1 MQSML
6 TIITAGFA
14 APVVALA
21 LAFGTG
27 DNELSK
33 EESAAG
39 WKLLFDGKTLD
50 GWKAALQA
58 TAFAVESGNLACNG
72 KGGGWIYFEKEQF
85 GDFEL
90 RMDFKVSP
98 GANSGLFFRVGDPK
112 DEVYTGIEM
121 QILDS
126 AAVAT
131 PGVHD
136 CGAIYDLVA
145 PKLNATK
152 PAGEWNSVKLV
163 CKGPKIDVEM
173 NGKAIVAMNLD
184 EWKEPKGKFPTAYA
198 KMPRKGFIGMQD
210 HGSPVWFRNIRI
222 RPL

>member
-1 MQSML
+1 ML
-6 TIITAGFA
+6 TPTKVAIA
-14 APVVALA
+14 AVLSFCAVA
-21 LAFGTG
+21 G

-33 EESAAG
+33 EEASAG
-39 WKLLFDGKTLD
+39 FKLLFDGRTLS
-50 GWKAALQA
+50 GWKVAQKPE
-58 TAFAVESGNLACNG
+58 AFLVADGTLACTG
-72 KGGGWIYFEKEQF
+72 QGGGWIWFEKEQF

-90 RMDFKVSP
+90 RLDFKVSA

-112 DEVYTGIEM
+112 DEVFTGIEM

-145 PKLNATK
+145 PKTNAMK
-152 PAGEWNSVKLV
+152 PAGEWNTVKLV
-163 CKGPKIDVEM
+163 AKGPKLDVEM
-173 NGKAIVAMNLD
+173 NGKPIVAMDLD

-198 KMPRKGFIGMQD
+198 KMPRKGFIGFQD
-210 HGSPVWFRNIRI
+210 HGSPVWFRNVRI
-222 RPL
+222 KTL

>member
-1 MQSML
+1 ML
-6 TIITAGFA
+6 TITKGAIAVLLG
-14 APVVALA
+14 ALA
-21 LAFGTG
+21 VAG

-33 EESAAG
+33 EEAAAG
-39 WKLLFDGKTLD
+39 FKLLFDGKTLD
-50 GWKAALQA
+50 GWKVAQKPE
-58 TAFAVESGNLACNG
+58 AFAAENGTLACNG
-72 KGGGWIYFEKEQF
+72 KGGGWIYFEKEEF

-90 RMDFKVSP
+90 RMDFKVSA

-126 AAVAT
+126 AAAAK

-145 PKLNATK
+145 PRENAMK
-152 PAGEWNSVKLV
+152 AAGEWNTVKLV
-163 CKGPKIDVEM
+163 CRGPKIEVEM
-173 NGKAIVAMNLD
+173 NGKPITSMNLD
-184 EWKEPKGKFPTAYA
+184 EWTVPKGKFPTAYA

-210 HGSPVWFRNIRI
+210 HGNPVWFRNIRI